1 MYRPSLLMLVQRLPY
16 PPNKGE
22 KIRHFNIL
30 KHLAESYDIYLGTL
44 IDDSLDWANIDGLRP
59 LVKEIKIVGIHK
71 PTAYIGMGLRWLG
84 GMPLSFGFFQNAAL
98 QNWVDDVVKRVK
110 PEVAILC
117 SSNTAPYLMRTGYRP
132 ICIIADFTDVDSQ
145 KWEDYV
151 PTKTGPMRWVYAE
164 EAKRVRGEEIRIAE
178 ASDAVT
184 FVSAEE
190 TALFKTVCPTVA
202 DKAHAVSN
210 GVDIEYFNPTFE
222 AESPLPN
229 GPNFVFTGT
238 MDYWPNV
245 NAVVWFAEH
254 VWPGVRAAL
263 PNAHFIIV
271 GSKPNA
277 EVQKLSAIA
286 GIIVTGRI
294 PDVRPYMA
302 AATAIVAPLQIA
314 RGIQN
319 KVLEG
324 MAMGKPVI
332 CSVGALTGIAA
343 VPGTHIW
350 QADSPAVWQD
360 ACTALA
366 ADERAAAA
374 LGMAAR
380 QFVVDHFSWPST
392 LKRLDD
398 LIKPLLLQ
406 RTNSNV
412 SSGKN

>member
-1 MYRPSLLMLVQRLPY
+1 MPRPPLLMLVQRLPY

-22 KIRHFNIL
+22 KIRHYNIL
-30 KHLAESYDIYLGTL
+30 KHLAESHDIYLGTL
-44 IDDSLDWANIDGLRP
+44 IDDPLDWENVKGLQS
-59 LVKEIKIVGIHK
+59 LVKEIKVVGIQK
-71 PTAYIGMGLRWLG
+71 SAAYLGMGARWLG

-98 QNWVDDVVKRVK
+98 QTWVNDIIKRVR
-110 PEVAILC
+110 PEIAVLC

-132 ICIIADFTDVDSQ
+132 KCVIADFTDVDSQ

-151 PTKTGPMRWVYAE
+151 PTKRGPMRWVYAE
-164 EAKRVRGEEIRIAE
+164 EARRVRRAEIQIAS

-210 GVDIEYFNPTFE
+210 GVDIEYFNPAFK
-222 AESPLPN
+222 APSPLPH

-254 VWPGVRAAL
+254 VWPSVHAAL
-263 PNAHFIIV
+263 PGAHFAIA
-271 GSKPNA
+271 GGKPNA
-277 EVQKLSAIA
+277 EVQKLSTLP

-332 CSVGALTGIAA
+332 CSPGALTGIAA
-343 VPGTHIW
+343 IPSTHIW
-350 QADSPAVWQD
+350 QADSPATWQD

-366 ADERAAAA
+366 TQKDISDA
-374 LGMAAR
+374 LGKAAR
-380 QFVVDHFSWPST
+380 QFVVDHFSWSSV
-392 LKRLDD
+392 LKPLDD
-398 LIKPLLLQ
+398 LIKPFLLQ
-406 RTNSNV
+406 RTNSDV
-412 SSGKN
+412 SSGEK